1 MNCLAT
7 RVHMCLFMGSASL
20 ALLILTGCSAISSFV
35 NSVGNGGNGASTM
48 SATGGNLQFAPIS
61 TAFPN
66 ALQVTF
72 KDSSG
77 NAVSNATITF
87 TAPASGASG
96 AFTGGGN
103 EVTATTD
110 SSGVATS
117 PAFTANGTAG
127 SYSVV
132 ASAPGGK
139 ETASFNL
146 TNTDVTGNWSYA
158 FVFSDGSTAS
168 GTLSLTEQGS
178 NFTGTVY
185 DPGTQVGTISGT
197 AGPNGALTSIW
208 NFQSLTTSATSC
220 QSVTIVTTSIQCPAN
235 IPCFGAMPPGYGGPL
250 TGVNA
255 VTSLTTGNTCS
266 ASPHGGVSLILNPS
280 ASPGMNL
287 TGSWLTTGGSLATIA
302 QNGQNLTGLAY
313 APDGTIDSVTGTIS
327 GTSINAASV
336 SPNGC
341 TATIVATEAS
351 DGNSFAGTDT
361 ETGSS
366 CNQTGSGSIS
376 ATRIH

>member
-1 MNCLAT
+1 MDCLTSRA
-7 RVHMCLFMGSASL
+7 HLCLFTGSATF
-20 ALLILTGCSAISSFV
+20 AILILAGCSAISNFV
-35 NSVGNGGNGASTM
+35 NSGGNGGNGTSTISAS
-48 SATGGNLQFAPIS
+48 GGSLQFAPVS
-61 TAFPN
+61 TAFPT
-66 ALQVTF
+66 ALQVTL

-103 EVTATTD
+103 EVTATTN
-110 SSGVATS
+110 STGVATS
-117 PAFTANGTAG
+117 PAFTANSTSG

-132 ASAPGGK
+132 ASVSGGT

-158 FVFSDGSTAS
+158 FVFSDGSTTA
-168 GTLSLTEQGS
+168 GTLALAEQGS
-178 NFTGTVY
+178 SFTGTIY
-185 DPGTQVGTISGT
+185 DPGTQIGTITGT
-197 AGPNGALTSIW
+197 AGPNGALTSTW
-208 NFQSLTTSATSC
+208 NFQSLTTSVTSC
-220 QSVTIVTTSIQCPAN
+220 QSVTILTTSIQCPAN

-250 TGVNA
+250 TGGST
-255 VTSLTTGNTCS
+255 VTNLTTGNTCS
-266 ASPHGGVSLILNPS
+266 VSPHGGVSLILNPS

-302 QNGQNLTGLAY
+302 QNGQNLTGMAY
-313 APDGTIDSVTGTIS
+313 APDGTIDRVTGTIS
-327 GTSINAASV
+327 GTSINVTSV

-341 TATIVATEAS
+341 TATIVATEAL
-351 DGNSFAGTDT
+351 DGNSFTGSAT

-366 CNQTGSGSIS
+366 CSQTGSGSIS
-376 ATRIH
+376 ATRI